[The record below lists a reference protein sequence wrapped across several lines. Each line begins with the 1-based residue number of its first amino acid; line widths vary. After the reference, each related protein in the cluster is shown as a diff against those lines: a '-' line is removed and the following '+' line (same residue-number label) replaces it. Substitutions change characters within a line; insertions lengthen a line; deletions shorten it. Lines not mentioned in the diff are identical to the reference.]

1 MQKKYLMIPGPTPIP
16 PEVTLA
22 MSRPMI
28 GHRSGDFA
36 KLHERVVA
44 KLKQVFKTQNDIYIL
59 TNSGTGGM
67 EMAVANIVNPGDEV
81 LALSTGNFGERF
93 AKIAKEYGAK
103 VDLVDFGWG
112 SAVDLKVVEEKLR
125 QNPNYK
131 AVLATHNETSTGV
144 KNDIAGIAALT
155 KNHRAVLIVDAVSS
169 LGGMEFDTDGWG
181 VDVVVTGSQKALM
194 LPPGLAFISFS
205 QKALEAAQDNKNPK
219 FYFSLPAA
227 KKALAEWNTAY
238 TPAVSLFFGLEAALD
253 LILEEGLDKVIKRHK
268 LLARACREGVKAL
281 GLKLFPA
288 EENASDTVTAVAGD
302 NRYDPEQLRKV
313 LRTKYGVTFA
323 GGQKDLKGKIFR
335 IGHMGYVDKLDI
347 ITALGALEMALLEIG
362 YPVELG
368 AGVKKAMEVI
378 TGGEV

>member
-44 KLKQVFKTQNDIYIL
+44 KLKQVFKTQNDIFIL

-103 VDLVDFGWG
+103 VDMVDFGWG
-112 SAVDLKVVEEKLR
+112 NAVDLALVEEKLK

-155 KNHRAVLIVDAVSS
+155 RNHRAVLIVDAVSS

-205 QKALEAAQDNKNPK
+205 QKALEAAQENKNPK

-253 LILEEGLDKVIKRHK
+253 LILEEGLDNVIKRHK

-302 NRYDPEQLRKV
+302 DRYDPEQLRKV

-347 ITALGALEMALLEIG
+347 IVAIGALEMALKEIG

-368 AGVKKAMEVI
+368 AGVKKAMEII
-378 TGGEV
+378 TGGEG

>member
-44 KLKQVFKTQNDIYIL
+44 KLKQVFKTQNDIFIL

-67 EMAVANIVNPGDEV
+67 EMAVANVVNPGDEV

-103 VDLVDFGWG
+103 VDMVDFGWG
-112 SAVDLKVVEEKLR
+112 NAVDLAVVEEKLR

-268 LLARACREGVKAL
+268 LLAKACREGVKAL

-302 NRYDPEQLRKV
+302 DRYDPEQLRKV

-347 ITALGALEMALLEIG
+347 IVAIGALEMALKEIG

-378 TGGEV
+378 TGGEA

>member
-44 KLKQVFKTQNDIYIL
+44 KLKQVFKTQNDIFIL

-103 VDLVDFGWG
+103 VDMVDFGWG
-112 SAVDLKVVEEKLR
+112 NAVDLAVVEEKLK

-155 KNHRAVLIVDAVSS
+155 RNHRAVLIVDAVSS

-253 LILEEGLDKVIKRHK
+253 LILEEGLDNVIKRHK

-288 EENASDTVTAVAGD
+288 EENDSDTVTAVAGD
-302 NRYDPEQLRKV
+302 DRYDPEQLRKV

-347 ITALGALEMALLEIG
+347 IVAIGALEMALKEIG

-368 AGVKKAMEVI
+368 AGVKKAMEII
-378 TGGEV
+378 TGGEG

>member
-16 PEVTLA
+16 PEVTMA

-36 KLHERVVA
+36 KLHERVVG
-44 KLKQVFKTQNDIYIL
+44 KLKQVFKTENEVYIL

-67 EMAVANIVNPGDEV
+67 EMAVANIVNPEDEV

-93 AKIAKEYGAK
+93 AKIAQTYGAK

-112 SAVDLKVVEEKLR
+112 KAVDLAVVEEKLKN
-125 QNPNYK
+125 NPNYK

-155 KNHRAVLIVDAVSS
+155 KNHQAVLIVDAVSS

-194 LPPGLAFISFS
+194 LPPGLAFIAFS
-205 QKALEAAQDNKNPK
+205 PKAQEAAKDNQNPK
-219 FYFSLPAA
+219 FYFSLAA
-227 KKALAEWNTAY
+227 VKKALAEWNTAY
-238 TPAVSLFFGLEAALD
+238 TPAVSLFFGLEASLD

-281 GLKLFPA
+281 GLKLLPA

-302 NRYDPEQLRKV
+302 DRYEPEQLRKV

-347 ITALGALEMALLEIG
+347 IGALGALEMALKEIG

-368 AGVKKAMEVI
+368 TGVKKALEVLA
-378 TGGEV
+378 GGEA

>member
-1 MQKKYLMIPGPTPIP
+1 
-16 PEVTLA
+16 

-44 KLKQVFKTQNDIYIL
+44 KLKQVFKTQNDIFIL

-103 VDLVDFGWG
+103 VDMVDFGWG
-112 SAVDLKVVEEKLR
+112 NAVDLAVVEEKLK

-155 KNHRAVLIVDAVSS
+155 RNHRAVLIVDAVSS

-253 LILEEGLDKVIKRHK
+253 LILEEGLDNVIKRHK

-302 NRYDPEQLRKV
+302 DRYDPEQLRKV

-347 ITALGALEMALLEIG
+347 IVAIGALEMALKEIG

-368 AGVKKAMEVI
+368 AGVKKAMEII
-378 TGGEV
+378 TGGEG